1 FASAPRLITR
11 RKRTS
16 LYSSMRR
23 AATPPKIMARWSRK
37 SSSVWADREGKA
49 MRRLGAR
56 ATRPPVLRMRG
67 DAGKLPALP
76 GTYLLPCRQMILD
89 KGFGFG
95 FDDLT

>member
-1 FASAPRLITR
+1 
-11 RKRTS
+11 
-16 LYSSMRR
+16 
-23 AATPPKIMARWSRK
+23 
-37 SSSVWADREGKA
+37 